1 MKSSIAAFVTA
12 VSNFSKINQK
22 FDGSIS
28 LLITGD
34 EEGIAIN
41 GTKKVVEYLR
51 KRKEKIDFCLVGEP
65 TNPNKLGE
73 MIKIGRRGSMTG
85 KLSVIGIQGHVA
97 YPNRANNPSTAL
109 VQILK
114 ELKEIKFDKGTKDF
128 QPTNLEITKIN
139 IDNSADNVIPGLAN
153 ASFNIRFNNKHTSYK
168 LKNKINKIIKQI
180 CNKNKSKYKIEYSV
194 SGEAF
199 LTKPNKTT
207 FMIQNTIK
215 KVTKIKPKLST
226 TGGTSDARFIRKIAP
241 CLEFGLVGKTMHKV
255 GECVSLSD
263 LKRLTLIYTKILDNY
278 FKWKLVLITSD
289 TSQNHDTGPGHPEQ
303 IARVSVIV
311 ENFKKL
317 NNKNLIWKKPS
328 KVSDDILLTTHE
340 KNYLNLVKSS
350 FPKKGFSSLDGD
362 TIISPGSKEATFDA
376 VGSIIAAIDG
386 VEKKEFRN
394 AFCGVRPP
402 GHHSSQNKAAG
413 FCILNSVSIGANYL
427 LKKYKY
433 KKVAIIDFDV
443 HHGNGTQDIFYENEN
458 ALYFKINFLFKN

>member
-1 MKSSIAAFVTA
+1 MQKNNELQLAKELIRFPSVTKTDAGVIKFLEKKLKKIGFKTKILEFKDKNSYPVKNLYARLGTASPNFCYAGHLDVVPPGDLNDWTVNPFKPAVKKGYLIGRGANDMKSSIAAFVTA
-12 VSNFSKINQK
+12 VSNFSKINEK
-22 FDGSIS
+22 FGGSIS

-139 IDNSADNVIPGLAN
+139 IDNSADNVIPRLAS
-153 ASFNIRFNNKHTSYK
+153 ASFNIRFNNKHTSDK
-168 LKNKINKIIKQI
+168 LKNKINKIIKKI

-199 LTKPNKTT
+199 LTEPNKTT

-215 KVTKIKPKLST
+215 KITKIKPKLST

-263 LKRLTLIYTKILDNY
+263 LKKLTLIYTKILDNY
-278 FKWKLVLITSD
+278 FK
-289 TSQNHDTGPGHPEQ
+289 
-303 IARVSVIV
+303 
-311 ENFKKL
+311 
-317 NNKNLIWKKPS
+317 
-328 KVSDDILLTTHE
+328 
-340 KNYLNLVKSS
+340 
-350 FPKKGFSSLDGD
+350 
-362 TIISPGSKEATFDA
+362 
-376 VGSIIAAIDG
+376 
-386 VEKKEFRN
+386 
-394 AFCGVRPP
+394 
-402 GHHSSQNKAAG
+402 
-413 FCILNSVSIGANYL
+413 
-427 LKKYKY
+427 
-433 KKVAIIDFDV
+433 
-443 HHGNGTQDIFYENEN
+443 
-458 ALYFKINFLFKN
+458 